1 MTRGLYQE
9 DVERQEQLVRLADR
23 TARAVEMIRSVVVGW
38 SILAVLAVAIGLI
51 CLVLNQ

>member
-23 TARAVEMIRSVVVGW
+23 TARAVETIRSVVVTW
-38 SILAVLAVAIGLI
+38 SVLAVLGVAISVI
-51 CLVLNQ
+51 YLVLSQ